1 MLSSELYNY
10 FKESS
15 SVSTDTRLINKG
27 SIFFALKGE
36 NFDGNKFAEEA
47 IKSGASYAVID
58 DQSLNNPK
66 FIKVKNVLKSL
77 QDLSKFHRSKLLKT
91 KIIALTGSNGK
102 TTTKELISEVLKK
115 KYKIIS
121 TIGNLNNHIG
131 VPLTLLRIKQNT
143 EIAIVEMGANH
154 LNEIKLLT
162 DLINPDFGLIT
173 NFGKAHLEGFGSIEG
188 VIKGKSELYDFL
200 IKNDKKAFINN
211 DDYIQNQFIGN
222 KISFSKEDKSNYIF
236 KEVKDTNYAGLNYND
251 FIVDSKLTGNY
262 NYHNI
267 AFATSIGLYF
277 NISIEKIK
285 EAISNYIPSN
295 NRSQIIKKNNKL
307 IILDAYNAN
316 PTSMISAI
324 NSLIVKQGKKSVI
337 LGDMFE
343 LGNQSEKEHHD
354 LIDFCVKNNF
364 ENIFLIGNEF
374 FKQKDKFEIPFFY
387 KTKDEVNKHIKKFP
401 ITSKYILI
409 KGSRG
414 MRMEN
419 LINII

>member
-409 KGSRG
+409 KGSRV

-419 LINII
+419 LINFI

>member
-267 AFATSIGLYF
+267 AFATSVGLYF

-295 NRSQIIKKNNKL
+295 NRSQIIEKNNKS

-316 PTSMISAI
+316 PTSMISAL
-324 NSLIVKQGKKSVI
+324 NTLIEKQGKKSII

-387 KTKDEVNKHIKKFP
+387 KTKDELNKHIKKFP

>member
-1 MLSSELYNY
+1 MLTSELYKY

-324 NSLIVKQGKKSVI
+324 NSLIKKQGNKSVI

-387 KTKDEVNKHIKKFP
+387 KTKDELNKHIKKFP

-409 KGSRG
+409 KGSRV

-419 LINII
+419 LINFI

>member
-267 AFATSIGLYF
+267 AFATSVGLYF